1 MSFPLFDLGLI
12 ELVTL
17 SYFPT
22 VFRSTDHTAGPV
34 FFSMSLMTSRV
45 WALEG
50 QRFHF
55 SHCYSLGSS
64 AVPSTRDTRLLSVR
78 GQLLACCVDLRVLLE
93 HGRHSPGLQVP
104 RGLCCCHRLHPRQGQ
119 IGQAAR
125 PKGAGHKHGRLDL
138 LFSVTRSPCMSLPA
152 VEK

>member
-1 MSFPLFDLGLI
+1 MSFPLFDLGLV

-22 VFRSTDHTAGPV
+22 VFRSTDHTAWPV
-34 FFSMSLMTSRV
+34 FSSMSLMTSRL

-55 SHCYSLGSS
+55 PTVTALGSS
-64 AVPSTRDTRLLSVR
+64 AVPSTRDTRLLSVK
-78 GQLLACCVDLRVLLE
+78 GQLLACCVDPRVLLE
-93 HGRHSPGLQVP
+93 LGRHSLGLQVP
-104 RGLCCCHRLHPRQGQ
+104 WGLCCCHRLHPRQGQ

-125 PKGAGHKHGRLDL
+125 PEGAGHKQRRLDL
-138 LFSVTRSPCMSLPA
+138 LFSVTRSPCMSLPS